1 MEVAKDLIKR
11 NGNISAYSRRKRIP
25 LYNGIV
31 RIPLCKEEFG
41 GQHVKRLLESVG
53 YVLKMYGKRC
63 QYIELYAERIK
74 PKDKL
79 SYVLLEVIIYKLIHD
94 YKKKVFIAAKEIE
107 PHINTYGILESIFF
121 KEREEDGSYGEKF
134 CNEFTRKSRITRNS
148 FRRVVKAERESG
160 ISELMT
166 DSKSFL
172 KGFSLDKHDINGIAR
187 IVTELADNACEHA
200 QSDCFVDIDVSEE
213 HHKVGEMDQSYYAV
227 NICVLNFSDILL
239 GDQLKEKMQNANI
252 VVNNRY
258 SDIVTAYNNHKK
270 QFDKDYTDEHFF
282 ALSSF
287 QDRISG
293 RADQINTGGRGLAEI
308 VGELEKRVSDY
319 ECYVMFGNKIIF
331 FHSDCLD
338 VDSNG
343 YIAFNTQHDFVEKRP
358 EKKVVSYSSTNLCGT
373 GYNLS
378 LIYKKESKN
387 E

>member
-11 NGNISAYSRRKRIP
+11 NGNIKTYGHRNKIL

-31 RIPLCKEEFG
+31 RIPLCRDEFG
-41 GQHVKRLLESVG
+41 GYHVKRLLENVD

-63 QYIELYAERIK
+63 RYIELRAERFT

-79 SYVLLEVIIYKLIHD
+79 SYVILEVIIYKLIND
-94 YKKKVFIAAKEIE
+94 YKKKVFIAADKVV

-121 KEREEDGSYGEKF
+121 REIEYDGSYGEKF
-134 CNEFTRKSRITRNS
+134 CNNFTRRSRVTRNS
-148 FRRVVKAERESG
+148 FRRLVKAEKGSD

-172 KGFSLDKHDINGIAR
+172 KGFLIDKNDIEGISR

-200 QSDCFVDIDVSEE
+200 QSDCFVDIDVSEDHYKDE
-213 HHKVGEMDQSYYAV
+213 EMDQGYYAV

-239 GDQLKEKMQNANI
+239 GDQLKKKMQDAN
-252 VVNNRY
+252 VVTNDRY
-258 SDIVTAYNNHKK
+258 LDIVTAYNNHKK
-270 QFDKDYTDEHFF
+270 QFDEYYTDEHFF

-287 QDRISG
+287 QDKISG
-293 RADQINTGGRGLAEI
+293 RAYQINTGGRGLAEI
-308 VGELEKRVSDY
+308 VGELEKRVSEY
-319 ECYVMFGNKIIF
+319 ECYVMFGNKVIF

-338 VDSNG
+338 VDSKG

-358 EKKVVSYSSTNLCGT
+358 EKKVISYSPTNLCGT

-378 LIYKKESKN
+378 LIYKKES
-387 E
+387 